1 MFISIMFITNGQDI
15 LKLNL
20 PKGVHMQLLKML
32 FDVNSFTSHTVYY
45 RLTKKRLP
53 LMRLTDITGRWVNM
67 KVIAENDLILI
78 IYKDKRYL
86 KRVQIDKSFHGKG
99 GIINFTDL
107 AGMPFGIRYGQ
118 YEIYEPSVE
127 DIVMYGIKRETQ
139 IVFPK
144 DASFICF
151 RLALIHGSRIL
162 EIGTGS
168 GALTFIF
175 SCFAGPGGSVVSFEK
190 EERHYKNAKKNI
202 EHFSKWNN
210 SELHC
215 GDVMEYEN
223 GGFDAVFIDVRE
235 PWLYLDKASEL
246 LKNSGILGMIVPT
259 ANQITDILKE
269 LNNRF
274 GDIEVLEIMLRRYK
288 TVAERVRPVD
298 RMVAHTG
305 YLVFARKIED
315 VPEIASY
322 EKKPVNE

>member
-1 MFISIMFITNGQDI
+1 
-15 LKLNL
+15 
-20 PKGVHMQLLKML
+20 
-32 FDVNSFTSHTVYY
+32 
-45 RLTKKRLP
+45 
-53 LMRLTDITGRWVNM
+53 M
-67 KVIAENDLILI
+67 KTIAENDLILI

-86 KRVQIDKSFHGKG
+86 KKVQTDKSFHGKG

-118 YEIYEPSVE
+118 YDIYEPTIE

-144 DASFICF
+144 DAAFICF
-151 RLALIHGSRIL
+151 RLGLTHGSRIL

-168 GALTFIF
+168 AALTYIF
-175 SCFAGPGGSVVSFEK
+175 SCIVGPEGSVVSFEK

-202 EHFSKWNN
+202 EHFVKWNN
-210 SELHC
+210 ASLYC
-215 GDVMEYEN
+215 SDVAEYED

-235 PWLYLDKASEL
+235 PWMHLDKASEL
-246 LKNSGILGMIVPT
+246 LKSSGLLGMIVPT

-269 LNNRF
+269 LSNHF

-315 VPEIASY
+315 IA
-322 EKKPVNE
+322 

>member
-1 MFISIMFITNGQDI
+1 
-15 LKLNL
+15 
-20 PKGVHMQLLKML
+20 
-32 FDVNSFTSHTVYY
+32 
-45 RLTKKRLP
+45 
-53 LMRLTDITGRWVNM
+53 MRATGKQVNM
-67 KVIAENDLILI
+67 KTIAENDLILI

-86 KRVQIDKSFHGKG
+86 KKVQIDKSFHGKG
-99 GIINFTDL
+99 GIINFADL
-107 AGMPFGIRYGQ
+107 TGMFFGTRYGQ
-118 YEIYEPSVE
+118 YEIYEPTVE

-144 DASFICF
+144 DSAFICF
-151 RLALIHGSRIL
+151 RLGLMHNSRIL

-175 SCFAGPGGSVVSFEK
+175 SCAVGPGGSVVSFEK

-202 EHFSKWNN
+202 EHFAKWDNAK
-210 SELHC
+210 LYC
-215 GDVMEYEN
+215 GDVAEYED
-223 GGFDAVFIDVRE
+223 GGFDAAFIDVRE
-235 PWLYLDKASEL
+235 PWMHLDKASEL
-246 LKNSGILGMIVPT
+246 LKGSGLLGMIVPT

-315 VPEIASY
+315 IKNNADYGE
-322 EKKPVNE
+322 